1 MGNTKP
7 MLKNPE
13 ALSVTE
19 LQGDPLKLSRF
30 KQTNV
35 NVGC

>member
-1 MGNTKP
+1 MGNSKP
-7 MLKNPE
+7 MLKTPE

-19 LQGDPLKLSRF
+19 LQGAPLKLSSF
-30 KQTNV
+30 KQKNA